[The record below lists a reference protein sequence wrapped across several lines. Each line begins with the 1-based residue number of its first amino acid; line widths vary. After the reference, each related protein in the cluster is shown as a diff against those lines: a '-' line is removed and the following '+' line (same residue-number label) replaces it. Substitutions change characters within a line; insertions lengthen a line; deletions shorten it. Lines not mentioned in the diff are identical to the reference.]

1 MVRLKHRWILFETLF
16 ENTSHQDTSIDPLT
30 SHDIY
35 ITVKESIQLNFG
47 DYGRGCTSSSL
58 NGTYYSPHTNIG
70 LLRVSRDYYRMAWCA
85 LTFITQINSRSC
97 TIRVLHVGGTIKQCQ
112 KLVIEYDRE
121 QLLENEDLNDI

>member
-16 ENTSHQDTSIDPLT
+16 ENTSHQDTSNDPLT

-35 ITVKESIQLNFG
+35 ITVKEFYSIKFWRLWAWMYFFFIECKVLFTT
-47 DYGRGCTSSSL
+47 YKHWIITSVKR
-58 NGTYYSPHTNIG
+58 
-70 LLRVSRDYYRMAWCA
+70 LLSY
-85 LTFITQINSRSC
+85 
-97 TIRVLHVGGTIKQCQ
+97 GTIKQCQ

>member
-1 MVRLKHRWILFETLF
+1 PIFKMVRLKHRWILFETLF

-47 DYGRGCTSSSL
+47 DYGRGCTYSSL
-58 NGTYYSPHTNIG
+58 N
-70 LLRVSRDYYRMAWCA
+70 
-85 LTFITQINSRSC
+85 
-97 TIRVLHVGGTIKQCQ
+97 GTIKQCQ